1 MRAGAPAG
9 GSLQPDR
16 LEHILEILR
25 NSDLLERLGVGGD
38 FEDVGEGIVLRVI
51 VDDLDPALLE
61 LVQRRQTSH
70 IGHSPLL
77 FTGRTNVRRVSQVL
91 PCRPGSSRMI
101 CSPSSRPAPPLPIS
115 PTAVRM
121 PADDVPPPA
130 VVQAA
135 EPSFAI

>member
-1 MRAGAPAG
+1 MRSGAPG
-9 GSLQPDR
+9 GGHLQPDS
-16 LEHILEILR
+16 LEHIPEILR

-91 PCRPGSSRMI
+91 PCGSRSSRMLW
-101 CSPSSRPAPPLPIS
+101 STLFPAAPGSPIS
-115 PTAVRM
+115 ATRLRM
-121 PADDVPPPA
+121 PAY
-130 VVQAA
+130 
-135 EPSFAI
+135 

>member
-9 GSLQPDR
+9 GSLHPDS

-77 FTGRTNVRRVSQVL
+77 FTRRTNVRRVSQVL
-91 PCRPGSSRMI
+91 PSRSGSSRI
-101 CSPSSRPAPPLPIS
+101 LWQTCGRAAPRIPVSPSA
-115 PTAVRM
+115 
-121 PADDVPPPA
+121 
-130 VVQAA
+130 
-135 EPSFAI
+135 